1 MEPEQTEKIFDKYNE
16 FIKFSVPDIE
26 EKLHFLPSMIG
37 YYQNVFYTLRQK
49 HTRYNHQLDSTWQEK
64 YLYYKNDF
72 NFSLTNA
79 EIKSFIEKDL
89 EYLEAKFKLRKVTD
103 LLEQVEMV
111 LKGLDNFRW
120 TIHDLIAW
128 EQFQQ
133 GKF

>member
-1 MEPEQTEKIFDKYNE
+1 MENIYDKLFDKYNE
-16 FIKFSVPDIE
+16 FIKFETSQIE

-49 HTRYNHQLDSTWQEK
+49 HTKYNYAMDATWQEK
-64 YLYYKNDF
+64 YLYYKNEF

-89 EYLEAKFKLRKVTD
+89 EYLEAKLKLRKITD
-103 LLEQVEMV
+103 ILEQVEMV
-111 LKGLDNFRW
+111 LKGLDNMRW